1 MHGLEAS
8 RAELIPSIV
17 ILLQKLWRG
26 TLARM
31 RYKRMK
37 AALTIYNAWKLVLIR
52 NHELCVQI
60 DIAKV
65 HK

>member
-1 MHGLEAS
+1 MFSILLTRSAKTLHGLEAA

-31 RYKRMK
+31 RYKKLK
-37 AALTIYNAWKLVLIR
+37 AAYTIFNAWK
-52 NHELCVQI
+52 
-60 DIAKV
+60 
-65 HK
+65 